1 MLSAASRERPVSS
14 FREAAGKVF
23 AARRAERDAAH
34 AALPHRVLLAPGR
47 RISLISKHGLALG
60 SSDASRVSAIETD
73 APVAATCFTLVA
85 IEGDASVFGL
95 RLVEGGA
102 RFLSVAAER
111 ASDRTGV
118 ACSFTGK
125 PSGLQAWRIVPDTR
139 SGTVTIVSRVTGQLL
154 CAAPQGGVWLS
165 GADEGDVATLLG
177 WTCFT
182 MVDRGTEASRDM
194 STLAAPFARSLP
206 LDADADQLRR
216 SAAQNTYPST
226 PGGPEL
232 PFRGTPLPGAATPG
246 ASPLNPAL
254 PHRATPAARRV
265 QRGSGKRT

>member
-1 MLSAASRERPVSS
+1 M
-14 FREAAGKVF
+14 
-23 AARRAERDAAH
+23 
-34 AALPHRVLLAPGR
+34 
-47 RISLISKHGLALG
+47 LG
-60 SSDASRVSAIETD
+60 SSDASRVSASETD

-125 PSGLQAWRIVPDTR
+125 PSGLQAWRIVPDTK
-139 SGTVTIVSRVTGQLL
+139 SGTVTIISRVTGQLL

-165 GADEGDVATLLG
+165 GADEGDVATLLR

-182 MVDRGTEASRDM
+182 MVDRGAEASHDM
-194 STLAAPFARSLP
+194 STLFAPFVSSLP
-206 LDADADQLRR
+206 LDVDAAQLRR
-216 SAAQNTYPST
+216 FQPQYPPST
-226 PGGPEL
+226 PARPAL
-232 PFRGTPLPGAATPG
+232 PSRGTPLAVATPG
-246 ASPLNPAL
+246 GSPPNPSL

-265 QRGSGKRT
+265 MRGSGKRT